1 MYNRFELGLRYI
13 NYFFSSSSGKGH
25 GIHSPFVFNF
35 VDKVLN
41 VERPD
46 KSFFNDIEEIRQRYE
61 HQHATIIEVED
72 LGAGSFT
79 HAGRKRTVSQI
90 VRGAAKNPK
99 LARLLYRIV
108 RHYKIDSVLELGTSL
123 GLTTRY
129 LSRANPTKGVQTIEG
144 ATGIANF
151 TEAALINEGIENV
164 DIHVGDFIKKL
175 PFALSRMEG
184 RKLVFFDGNHQ
195 YAATIQ
201 YFQEVLNSIGEE
213 DVLVFDD
220 IHWSRGMEK
229 AWQEIKKNERVAC
242 SIDLFFIG
250 IVFFRKEFKEKLDF
264 TIRF

>member
-25 GIHSPFVFNF
+25 GIHSPFVFDF
-35 VDKVLN
+35 VDKVLK

-151 TEAALINEGIENV
+151 TNSTISSSAGTGAVQITGGVGIQGQLNVNGAINKITSSTASTSTSTGALIIAG
-164 DIHVGDFIKKL
+164 G
-175 PFALSRMEG
+175 
-184 RKLVFFDGNHQ
+184 
-195 YAATIQ
+195 
-201 YFQEVLNSIGEE
+201 
-213 DVLVFDD
+213 
-220 IHWSRGMEK
+220 
-229 AWQEIKKNERVAC
+229 
-242 SIDLFFIG
+242 IG
-250 IVFFRKEFKEKLDF
+250 IAENAYVGGNVNLGTAPTASTHAASKAYVDSNILAFSMAFGV
-264 TIRF
+264 